1 MNYDE
6 LDPDEQIA
14 LQKQIESH
22 REEILTL
29 DVDEILER
37 LVKMHD
43 STDVIIEGYNLVTNM
58 NEGHGIA
65 VAGLIRLRTALME
78 PKHLT
83 GYRGDERKETANIII
98 SKDQVNKFT
107 GASNDIGF
115 LWNQKEN
122 KYDFIVSDYDKAKL
136 MDQRIIQAYVKVVLE
151 KALKK
156 NGFKIKVNINEED
169 LLKRQLSDLE
179 IKARKII

>member
-1 MNYDE
+1 MSAYKKIECDIVDKE
-6 LDPDEQIA
+6 SLLEALSLLGFTPD
-14 LQKQIESH
+14 
-22 REEILTL
+22 
-29 DVDEILER
+29 V
-37 LVKMHD
+37 LV
-43 STDVIIEGYNLVTNM
+43 
-58 NEGHGIA
+58 
-65 VAGLIRLRTALME
+65 E

-122 KYDFIVSDYDKAKL
+122 KYDFIVSDYDKTKL

>member
-1 MNYDE
+1 MSAYKKIECDIVDKE
-6 LDPDEQIA
+6 SLLEALSLLGFTPD
-14 LQKQIESH
+14 
-22 REEILTL
+22 
-29 DVDEILER
+29 V
-37 LVKMHD
+37 LV
-43 STDVIIEGYNLVTNM
+43 
-58 NEGHGIA
+58 
-65 VAGLIRLRTALME
+65 E

-98 SKDQVNKFT
+98 SKDKVNKFT

-115 LWNQKEN
+115 LWNEKEN

>member
-1 MNYDE
+1 MSAYKKIECDIVDKE
-6 LDPDEQIA
+6 SLLEALSLLGFTPD
-14 LQKQIESH
+14 
-22 REEILTL
+22 
-29 DVDEILER
+29 V
-37 LVKMHD
+37 LV
-43 STDVIIEGYNLVTNM
+43 
-58 NEGHGIA
+58 
-65 VAGLIRLRTALME
+65 E

-83 GYRGDERKETANIII
+83 GYRGDERKETANIIV

-115 LWNQKEN
+115 LWNEKEN

>member
-1 MNYDE
+1 MSAYKKIECDIVDKESLLEE
-6 LDPDEQIA
+6 LSLLGFTPD
-14 LQKQIESH
+14 
-22 REEILTL
+22 
-29 DVDEILER
+29 V
-37 LVKMHD
+37 LV
-43 STDVIIEGYNLVTNM
+43 
-58 NEGHGIA
+58 
-65 VAGLIRLRTALME
+65 E

>member
-1 MNYDE
+1 MSAYKKIECDIVDKE
-6 LDPDEQIA
+6 SLLEALSLLGFTPD
-14 LQKQIESH
+14 
-22 REEILTL
+22 
-29 DVDEILER
+29 V
-37 LVKMHD
+37 
-43 STDVIIEGYNLVTNM
+43 
-58 NEGHGIA
+58 
-65 VAGLIRLRTALME
+65 LIE

-83 GYRGDERKETANIII
+83 GYRGDEREETANIII

-115 LWNQKEN
+115 LWNEKEN

-169 LLKRQLSDLE
+169 LFKRQLSDLE

>member
-1 MNYDE
+1 VVFN
-6 LDPDEQIA
+6 
-14 LQKQIESH
+14 
-22 REEILTL
+22 
-29 DVDEILER
+29 
-37 LVKMHD
+37 
-43 STDVIIEGYNLVTNM
+43 G
-58 NEGHGIA
+58 
-65 VAGLIRLRTALME
+65 
-78 PKHLT
+78 
-83 GYRGDERKETANIII
+83 
-98 SKDQVNKFT
+98 
-107 GASNDIGF
+107 IGF